1 MWPTLPSANEPTAA
15 NSADSFANLTL
26 VEGAGATADTFETS
40 ETGLAIRF
48 FGLGTKA
55 IKTGS
60 RTTFATEIEPLL
72 SEKSIKFT
80 CMKSPGC

>member
-1 MWPTLPSANEPTAA
+1 LPSSNDPAV
-15 NSADSFANLTL
+15 SADPFKDLTL
-26 VEGAGATADTFETS
+26 VEGVGATIVSSEI

-60 RTTFATEIEPLL
+60 RTSFATEIEPLL